1 VENRIKIKDFVKLTG
16 STLKTVIYYHK
27 IGLLKEPMRS
37 PGGYRLYGP
46 EELNRMRLI
55 KRLKLLGFDLKNIK
69 EILGEA
75 KNKRSMRDVLN
86 SLRSELQTEKE
97 NLEERLAKI
106 DTLLSNESISLDE
119 DVLGEVSFKII
130 TETIGV
136 DQTELYE
143 QKCPELFEQQRKLH
157 NLLDDF
163 EWGEAYK
170 ATFQAL
176 AQYFKDNPEQYQNS
190 LDLGV
195 RLNEL
200 IKLSKDDD
208 SEIETLAQE
217 AATFIKNIPRLKEIL
232 CNHSGFV
239 YPFRSLY
246 NKMAE
251 DVLTPVEIK
260 FNQLLQRFLSD

>member
-1 VENRIKIKDFVKLTG
+1 MENRIKIKDFVKLTG
-16 STLKTVIYYHK
+16 STLKTVIYYHS

-37 PGGYRLYGP
+37 SGGYRLYGP

-55 KRLKLLGFDLKNIK
+55 KRLKLLGLNLKNIK
-69 EILGEA
+69 EVLGEA
-75 KNKRSMRDVLN
+75 SNNRSLRDVLK

-97 NLEERLAKI
+97 KLEERLSKI
-106 DTLLSNESISLDE
+106 DTLLSNETISLDE
-119 DVLGEVSFKII
+119 YVLGEASFKLIA
-130 TETIGV
+130 ETIGI

-143 QKCPELFEQQRKLH
+143 QKCLELFEQQRKLH

-163 EWGEAYK
+163 EWGEDYK
-170 ATFQAL
+170 STFQAL
-176 AQYFKDNPEQYQNS
+176 AQYFKDNPKQYQNS

-200 IKLSKDDD
+200 IRLSKDDD

-217 AATFIKNIPRLKEIL
+217 AVSFIKSIPKLKEIL

-239 YPFRSLY
+239 YPFKSLY
-246 NKMAE
+246 TKMAE
-251 DVLTPVEIK
+251 GVLTPVEIK
-260 FNQLLQRFLSD
+260 FNQLLQQFLSD